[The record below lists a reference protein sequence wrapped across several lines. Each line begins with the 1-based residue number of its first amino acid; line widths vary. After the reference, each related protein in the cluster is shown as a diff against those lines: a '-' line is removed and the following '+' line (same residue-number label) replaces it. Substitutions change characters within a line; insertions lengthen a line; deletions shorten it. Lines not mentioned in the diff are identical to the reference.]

1 MKRVLS
7 LFIVLGFLVST
18 RGSFAEDL
26 ILEFDPD
33 ESTGDTVYTDLTDEI
48 VDDSGQV
55 FADKSGQNQQYDPR
69 LGYIQGYRQL
79 FGYNQDEISGLE
91 AVLLPVQKDIYDL
104 ETQLQVLELQIE
116 RVRKQKQ
123 LLGEKIGGLND
134 LNEKLKVQ
142 EKLLKLELKGLLEKF
157 QKIMLMF
164 YRVKRQY
171 VQENGQVNLVQ
182 LFSTARFPA
191 DLIFQDY
198 LLQKVQDQFM
208 TLIAIVYNDQAKLD
222 QTKVELRLV
231 ERQLIE
237 YQDNINESEQVL
249 SQQADY
255 KQILLADRLGEQK
268 FFSRALAEA
277 KLEQEQI
284 MIRVRELATGISY
297 KDYSDFPREDFI
309 WPVAPAL
316 GISSFFH
323 DKSYES
329 KFGITHNAIDIP
341 TDQLTPVMAP
351 LSGQVIEARDGGL
364 GYSYLQLAHKDGLS
378 TVYGHIYSLKAQ
390 KGDMV
395 EQGEIIALSGG
406 ALGTRGAGTM
416 TTGPHLHL
424 EILKDGVYVDPLE
437 YLPDLE

>member
-182 LFSTARFPA
+182 LFSTAKSPA

-208 TLIAIVYNDQAKLD
+208 TLIAIVYNDQA
-222 QTKVELRLV
+222 
-231 ERQLIE
+231 
-237 YQDNINESEQVL
+237 
-249 SQQADY
+249 
-255 KQILLADRLGEQK
+255 
-268 FFSRALAEA
+268 
-277 KLEQEQI
+277 
-284 MIRVRELATGISY
+284 
-297 KDYSDFPREDFI
+297 
-309 WPVAPAL
+309 
-316 GISSFFH
+316 
-323 DKSYES
+323 
-329 KFGITHNAIDIP
+329 
-341 TDQLTPVMAP
+341 
-351 LSGQVIEARDGGL
+351 
-364 GYSYLQLAHKDGLS
+364 
-378 TVYGHIYSLKAQ
+378 
-390 KGDMV
+390 
-395 EQGEIIALSGG
+395 
-406 ALGTRGAGTM
+406 
-416 TTGPHLHL
+416 
-424 EILKDGVYVDPLE
+424 
-437 YLPDLE
+437 

>member
-142 EKLLKLELKGLLEKF
+142 ENLLKL
-157 QKIMLMF
+157 
-164 YRVKRQY
+164 
-171 VQENGQVNLVQ
+171 
-182 LFSTARFPA
+182 
-191 DLIFQDY
+191 
-198 LLQKVQDQFM
+198 
-208 TLIAIVYNDQAKLD
+208 
-222 QTKVELRLV
+222 
-231 ERQLIE
+231 
-237 YQDNINESEQVL
+237 
-249 SQQADY
+249 
-255 KQILLADRLGEQK
+255 
-268 FFSRALAEA
+268 
-277 KLEQEQI
+277 
-284 MIRVRELATGISY
+284 
-297 KDYSDFPREDFI
+297 
-309 WPVAPAL
+309 
-316 GISSFFH
+316 
-323 DKSYES
+323 
-329 KFGITHNAIDIP
+329 
-341 TDQLTPVMAP
+341 
-351 LSGQVIEARDGGL
+351 
-364 GYSYLQLAHKDGLS
+364 
-378 TVYGHIYSLKAQ
+378 
-390 KGDMV
+390 
-395 EQGEIIALSGG
+395 
-406 ALGTRGAGTM
+406 
-416 TTGPHLHL
+416 
-424 EILKDGVYVDPLE
+424 
-437 YLPDLE
+437 